1 MSADVLLRALL
12 LIPSVVIFLYCVT
25 KMAKSVETAL
35 KLCHN
40 PMLVKTLP
48 FLFVINRLFT
58 QEGVAQ
64 RNSALGWLLGCIFIW
79 LVCVAGLLA
88 VEGKLTMSGVI

>member
-12 LIPSVVIFLYCVT
+12 LIPSGILFIYCVA
-25 KMAKSVETAL
+25 KMAKSVEAAL
-35 KLCHN
+35 RLCHN
-40 PMLVKTLP
+40 PMLVRTLP

-64 RNSALGWLLGCIFIW
+64 RNSAFGWLLGCIFIW

-88 VEGKLTMSGVI
+88 VEGKLNISWVS